1 MSTTES
7 VMLKGRKLI
16 ELSYDV
22 QAGLGRIDVPDFDR
36 LRTMGMAATLAIHLR
51 GLQEID
57 FEVLRKVSDH
67 FFSIPSYAL
76 REVAEVLAEIQYVDL
91 VKKGNRIISIIP
103 NIPHFKNVYEGVGSF
118 FDFSELNEH
127 EQGTLLILSELQ
139 KKPENRDRLISSI
152 GIERSLMERCVDIG
166 ATGNYFKEFRARGR
180 SIIASPFYFSDN
192 LDELAD
198 LTAKVGADDIAV
210 VLEVIKNNQGWPLSL
225 IQQRAELGGK
235 KLTQQQMQ
243 LLVHLCSEG
252 ILKPPSIEFKNSIET
267 FIFTPRPGGARLDA
281 SNREIY
287 ERAMA
292 LVSCVR
298 KGQLLADQ
306 YRIKMPV
313 RILEVLRDQGYIGS
327 NSEAVNQYKNLV
339 FLRVG
344 HLKHIAGDRYQF
356 HLTPEDENKAALDL
370 AINLLRSGE
379 LASLDVNQDA
389 RLALSKDE
397 RYIQSIISAAE
408 LKGRSQVALLGESAD
423 QFEQLIFAY
432 E

>member
-1 MSTTES
+1 
-7 VMLKGRKLI
+7 MLKGRKLI

>member
-1 MSTTES
+1 
-7 VMLKGRKLI
+7 MLKGRKLV
-16 ELSYDV
+16 EFSYDV

-51 GLQEID
+51 GLQEIE

-76 REVAEVLAEIQYVDL
+76 REVCGILAEIEYVDL
-91 VKKGNRIISIIP
+91 VTKSGKIISIIP
-103 NIPHFKNVYEGVGSF
+103 NIPHFRDLYEGVGDYFSF
-118 FDFSELNEH
+118 KDLNEH

-139 KKPENRDRLISSI
+139 NKPENRDRLVSTT
-152 GIERSLMERCVDIG
+152 GIDNSLLERCIDIG
-166 ATGNYFKEFRARGR
+166 STGSYLKEFRARGR

-198 LTAKVGADDIAV
+198 VTARVGADDIAT
-210 VLEVIKNNQGWPLSL
+210 VLEVIKSNQGWPLSL
-225 IQQRAELGGK
+225 IQKRLELGGH
-235 KLTQQQMQ
+235 KLTQEQMQ
-243 LLVHLCSEG
+243 LLVHLCAEG
-252 ILKPPSIEFKNSIET
+252 VLKPPSIEFKNSRET
-267 FIFTPRPGGARLDA
+267 FVFTPKPGGNRLDS

-298 KGQLLADQ
+298 KGQLLAEQ

-327 NSEAVNQYKNLV
+327 SSEAVNQYRNLV

-344 HLKHIAGDRYQF
+344 HLKHVAGDRYQF
-356 HLTPEDENKAALDL
+356 HLTPGEENRAALDL
-370 AINLLRSGE
+370 AIGLLRTGE
-379 LASLDVNQDA
+379 LANLDVRQEA
-389 RLALSKDE
+389 KLALSKDE
-397 RYIQSIISAAE
+397 KYIQSIISAAE
-408 LKGRSQVALLGESAD
+408 LKGRGQVALQGDSAD